1 MCKETG
7 AGQKGKSESEGIG
20 GYFVGDPIVVDNER

>member
-7 AGQKGKSESEGIG
+7 AGQKGCQSEGNG